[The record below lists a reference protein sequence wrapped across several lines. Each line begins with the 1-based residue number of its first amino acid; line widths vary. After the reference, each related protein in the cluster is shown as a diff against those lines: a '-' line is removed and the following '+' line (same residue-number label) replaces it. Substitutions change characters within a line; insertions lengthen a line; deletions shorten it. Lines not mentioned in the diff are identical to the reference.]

1 MVHINKHK
9 FFLIQ
14 ILKDIYSD
22 YRIGLWHR
30 RTEIESGNIQPTVG
44 QPLRNKELAGYQ
56 HAGNGRFRHV
66 CP

>member
-1 MVHINKHK
+1 M
-9 FFLIQ
+9 Q

-22 YRIGLWHR
+22 YPIGLWHR

-44 QPLRNKELAGYQ
+44 QPVRNKELAGYQ

>member
-9 FFLIQ
+9 FFLMQ

-44 QPLRNKELAGYQ
+44 FSCRNK
-56 HAGNGRFRHV
+56 HR
-66 CP
+66 